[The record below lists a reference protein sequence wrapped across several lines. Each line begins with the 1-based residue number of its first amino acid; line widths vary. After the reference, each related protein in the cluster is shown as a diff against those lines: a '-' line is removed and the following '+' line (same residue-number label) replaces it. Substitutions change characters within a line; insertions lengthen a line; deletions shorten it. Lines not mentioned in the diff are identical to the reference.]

1 MKIIA
6 TKSRLVR
13 LPAEEPLAGGP
24 AQPGLGP
31 TRDFIT
37 LVVRTDEGIEGIGYT
52 FMGWAISGALR
63 TAVDELG
70 ALLVGHDPLAIETIH
85 HKLRAAA
92 GTAGPGGIFTLAVAA
107 IDIAL
112 WDIKGKH
119 AGLPVATLAGG
130 FRKKAPVYASGALGR
145 DAPLADVV
153 KAAGRLVESG
163 YTQMKMNLALP
174 GRSSPRKEVER
185 VREIRNAIGP
195 DVDLMADVNQRW
207 DVRQALSIGSRIEE
221 FGLYWLEDPV
231 AADDYPGLAAVA
243 DGLKTPIA
251 AGEYV
256 YGSVPFR
263 YMLEARSVDI
273 VMADVMRTG
282 GITRLAEDRRHGGGV
297 QPADRQPPLPRDLGA
312 PRLRG
317 AERARHREHAVVEP
331 PLPGSATA
339 GRRRARRAGE
349 ARPRPRVRRE
359 GVRSLRRLTGRC
371 RRPKQ
376 FPTATRIS
384 SGSSITSRTLRA
396 TRAAG

>member
-37 LVVRTDEGIEGIGYT
+37 LVVRTDAGLEGIGYT

-70 ALLVGHDPLAIETIH
+70 ALIVGDDPLAIETIH

-130 FRKKAPVYASGALGR
+130 FRRKAPVYASGALGR
-145 DAPLADVV
+145 DAPLDDVV

-282 GITRLAEDRRHGGGV
+282 GITHWLKIAGMAEAFNLPIVSHLYPEISVHLVCAVSNGLVIENMPWSNRLFQEVPR
-297 QPADRQPPLPRDLGA
+297 PA
-312 PRLRG
+312 
-317 AERARHREHAVVEP
+317 
-331 PLPGSATA
+331 
-339 GRRRARRAGE
+339 AGE
-349 ARPRPRVRRE
+349 LAVPEKPGLGLAFDDKACDRY
-359 GVRSLRRLTGRC
+359 
-371 RRPKQ
+371 
-376 FPTATRIS
+376 
-384 SGSSITSRTLRA
+384 
-396 TRAAG
+396 AA